1 MHNILIVDDDEL
13 IRTTVALALHS
24 AGYRV
29 LEADDGDSALSIARA
44 ERPHLML
51 LDAIMPRLD
60 GFATLGAMRLD
71 PLLAR
76 TPVIML
82 TSLRRPDDVN
92 RALRLSISGYVVKPI
107 ELPLLLHRTERVL
120 LQSVKEAGLEW
131 ID

>member
-1 MHNILIVDDDEL
+1 LRNILIVDDDEL
-13 IRTTVALALHS
+13 IRTTVALALRS

-29 LEADDGDSALSIARA
+29 LEADDGDTALSIARA
-44 ERPHLML
+44 ERPHLIL

-82 TSLRRPDDVN
+82 TSLRRPEDVQ
-92 RALRLSISGYVVKPI
+92 RALRLSVSGYVVKPI
-107 ELPLLLHRTERVL
+107 DLPLLMHRTERVL
-120 LQSVKEAGLEW
+120 LQNVSEVGLEW